1 MILKKLTF
9 TLGWLLLLLISGNHT
24 LLGQFTDNIQGKWD
38 LEIEKDG
45 SVLPSWLEIYKSGH
59 NTLVGRFVYAFGSAR
74 PIAEIKTNG
83 EKFTFTIPKQWEGG
97 TMDMV
102 FEGRLTDG
110 GLKGTMR
117 YVDGNISKWTA
128 VRAPKLAYTK
138 NPIWGEPIP
147 LFNGKDLSGWK
158 ALGENQWVVQEGI
171 LTSPKS
177 GSNLVT
183 TRTFND
189 FKLHVEFRYPA
200 GSNSGVY
207 LRGRYEVQIED
218 NKGMDPSS
226 TLFSGIYGFL
236 SPTEIV
242 AKNPGEWQQY
252 DITLIGRRV
261 TVVANGIPVII
272 DQTIPGITGGA
283 LDSKEGEPGPFFIQG
298 DHGPIEYRNIIVTPR
313 IKETGVTKSLFNGKN
328 LTGWHV
334 DVPEMDTVPSAINPF
349 IVRDGNLVSLGT
361 PAGHLITDAQHEN
374 YRLEVEYRFP
384 GKPGNCG
391 VLVHAST
398 PRALYKMFPK
408 SIEVQMMHENAG
420 DFWVIV
426 EDIKVDNMVERR
438 GPKELWG
445 ITEGKKRRILNLTD
459 GTEKPLGEWNKMRIE
474 CLNQEIKVWLNGV
487 LVNYGYQSTASSGQ
501 IAVQAE
507 GSEVEFRKLHLTP
520 ITSLS
525 E

>member
-1 MILKKLTF
+1 MLKKVTII
-9 TLGWLLLLLISGNHT
+9 LGWLILLLTINNTSLF
-24 LLGQFTDNIQGKWD
+24 GQFSQTIQGKWD
-38 LEIEKDG
+38 LVIEKDG
-45 SVLPSWLEIYKSGH
+45 QTLPSWLEIYKSGRK
-59 NTLVGRFVYAFGSAR
+59 TLVGRFVYASGSAR
-74 PIAEIKTNG
+74 PIAEVKIAG
-83 EKFTFTIPKQWEGG
+83 EKFSFSIPPQWEGG
-97 TMDMV
+97 DMDMV
-102 FEGRLTDG
+102 FEGWLNGND
-110 GLKGTMR
+110 LKGTMR
-117 YVDGNISKWTA
+117 FTDGKIYNWTA
-128 VRAPKLAYTK
+128 IRAPKLAYHK
-138 NPIWGEPIP
+138 NPKWGEPIQ

-158 ALGENQWVVQEGI
+158 AMGENQWVVEDGV
-171 LTSPKS
+171 LKSPKS
-177 GSNLVT
+177 GANLVT
-183 TRTFND
+183 ESTFND

-218 NKGMDPSS
+218 NKGMEPSS

-236 SPTEIV
+236 TPTEMV

-261 TVVANGIPVII
+261 TVVANGVPVII

-283 LDSKEGEPGPFFIQG
+283 LDSKEGEAGPFFIQG

-313 IKETGVTKSLFNGKN
+313 IEEAPITKNLFNGKD

-349 IVRDGNLVSLGT
+349 IIRDGNLVSLGT
-361 PAGHLITDAQHEN
+361 PQGHLITDAEYEN

-398 PRALYKMFPK
+398 PRSLYKMFPK
-408 SIEVQMMHENAG
+408 SIEVQMMHKNAG

-426 EDIKVDNMVERR
+426 EDIQVDNMVKRR
-438 GPKELWG
+438 GPKEKWG

-459 GTEKPLGEWNKMRIE
+459 GTEKRLGEWNKMTIE
-474 CLNQEIKVWLNGV
+474 CLNKEIKVWLNGI
-487 LVNYGYQSTASSGQ
+487 LVNHGYQATVHQGQ

-507 GSEVEFRKLHLTP
+507 GSEVEFRKLYLTP
-520 ITSLS
+520 ISALS
-525 E
+525 K